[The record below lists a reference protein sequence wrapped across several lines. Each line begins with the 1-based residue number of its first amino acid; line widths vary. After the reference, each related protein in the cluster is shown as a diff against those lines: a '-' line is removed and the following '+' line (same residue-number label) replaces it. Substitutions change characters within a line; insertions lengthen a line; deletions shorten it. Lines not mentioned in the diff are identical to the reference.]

1 MRRAGLLA
9 SVVALTA
16 VAMSSANAFSFSAW
30 LAAAGD
36 ATGTPITNITTWPGN
51 NFSVSLWIEA
61 DVLGAKTNTPD
72 GVVDDVFSAFEFLLG
87 FDRSTSAGTTATPID
102 LKIAPNGTVNR
113 TGWAKPGSAVTFFK
127 NDAEFFTTG
136 TIKNSGLEGG
146 FAPTANEERPYGWRV
161 SMKSDMG
168 WESGKYH
175 IADITFTHAL
185 NNGESYNL
193 VLFDAA
199 NPDAKAGSTFIAWDD
214 ANLGTVTLRPG
225 SQTVQ
230 VNAVPEPASM
240 IAVATGLVGLLGI
253 GRRRRTK

>member
-51 NFSVSLWIEA
+51 NFSVSLWIQT
-61 DVLGAKTNTPD
+61 DVVGAQTNTPD
-72 GVVDDVFSAFEFLLG
+72 GVVPDVYSAFEFLLG
-87 FDRSTSAGTTATPID
+87 FDRSNTSGATATPLD
-102 LKIAPNGTVNR
+102 GKIAPNGTINR
-113 TGWAKPGSAVTFFK
+113 TGWGKPGSAVTYFK

-136 TIKNSGLEGG
+136 TVKTSSLEGG
-146 FAPTANEERPYGWRV
+146 YSDAAGSRPYGWRV
-161 SMKSDMG
+161 SLKSDMG
-168 WESGKYH
+168 WESGRFRV
-175 IADITFTHAL
+175 ADITFTHNLAA
-185 NNGESYNL
+185 GQSYNL
-193 VLFDAA
+193 VLWDGGQ
-199 NPDAKAGSTFIAWDD
+199 NAKAGSTFIAWDD
-214 ANLGTVTLRPG
+214 ANQGTVTLRPG

-253 GRRRRTK
+253 GRRRRVK